1 MFGLE
6 LRDLTKAYGDQLAA
20 DHVSLSIPHGAFVCF
35 LGPSGCGKT
44 TVLRMIAGLETPTS
58 GAILLNGKDITGQPA
73 NSRQF
78 GMVFQSLA
86 LFPHLSVGENIA
98 FALRLR
104 GEDPRRRKARVAEL
118 LELVRLPGLQ
128 GRAISQ
134 LSGGQRQRVAIARAL
149 AQEPPVFLLD
159 EPFSALDAKLREE
172 MQGELRALQ
181 RRLKITTILVTHD
194 QREAMT
200 MADTIV
206 VMGEGRIQQHGPPVA
221 IYRRP
226 ANRFVADFIGASNLL
241 PVEILDG
248 HTVRY
253 GVTALRVGATCGVGG
268 AQATLAIRPE
278 DLILTRAARG
288 EDNEMAGVISLV
300 RDMGAY
306 VEYRIDCQGQDILGV
321 ATPRDWIGA
330 NPGEIAHVRLP
341 VESCQVL
348 AR

>member
-6 LRDLTKAYGDQLAA
+6 LRDVTKAYGDHLAA
-20 DHVSLSIPHGAFVCF
+20 DHVSLSIPHGEFVCF

-58 GAILLNGKDITGQPA
+58 GAILLNGKEITNQAA
-73 NSRQF
+73 NDRQF

-86 LFPHLSVGENIA
+86 LFPHLNVGENIA

-104 GEDPRRRKARVAEL
+104 GVDPRRRKERVAEL

-128 GRAISQ
+128 TRAISQ

-172 MQGELRALQ
+172 MQNELRALQ
-181 RRLKITTILVTHD
+181 QRLKITTILVTHD

-200 MADTIV
+200 LADTIV
-206 VMGEGRIQQHGPPVA
+206 VMGEGQIQQHGLPVS
-221 IYRRP
+221 IYKRP

-241 PVEILDG
+241 PVQILDG
-248 HTVRY
+248 QTVTY
-253 GVTALRVGATCGVGG
+253 GATPLRVGATCGVGG
-268 AQATLAIRPE
+268 APATLAIRPE
-278 DLILTRAARG
+278 DVVITRAAG
-288 EDNEMAGVISLV
+288 GGCNEVAGIVSQV

-306 VEYRIDCQGQDILGV
+306 VEFRVACEGLDILGV
-321 ATPRDWIGA
+321 AAPRDWIGA
-330 NPGEIAHVRLP
+330 GLGERAHVRLP

-348 AR
+348 TK

>member
-6 LRDLTKAYGDQLAA
+6 LRDLTKAYGEHLAA
-20 DHVSLSIPHGAFVCF
+20 DQVSLSIPHGAFVCF

-44 TVLRMIAGLETPTS
+44 TVLRMIAGLETPSS
-58 GAILLNGKDITGQPA
+58 GAILLNGKEITDQPA
-73 NSRQF
+73 NDRRF

-104 GEDPRRRKARVAEL
+104 GEDPRRRKERVAEL

-128 GRAISQ
+128 SRAISQ

-172 MQGELRALQ
+172 MQNELRALQ
-181 RRLKITTILVTHD
+181 QRLKITTILVTHD
-194 QREAMT
+194 QREAMA

-206 VMGEGRIQQHGPPVA
+206 VMGGGRIQQHGSPVE

-226 ANRFVADFIGASNLL
+226 VNRFVADFIGASNLL
-241 PVEILDG
+241 PVEVLDG
-248 HTVRY
+248 QTVRY
-253 GVTALRVGATCGVGG
+253 GAVPLRVTAACGLGG
-268 AQATLAIRPE
+268 AAATLAIRPE
-278 DLILTRAARG
+278 DIILSRTASGGA
-288 EDNEMAGVISLV
+288 NEVAGVISRV

-306 VEYRIDCQGQDILGV
+306 VEYRIDCQGHDILGV
-321 ATPRDWIGA
+321 ATPRDWTGA
-330 NPGEIAHVRLP
+330 SAGEIAHIRLP
-341 VESCQVL
+341 AENCQVL
-348 AR
+348 A

>member
-6 LRDLTKAYGDQLAA
+6 LRDLSKAYGDHLAV
-20 DHVSLSIPHGAFVCF
+20 DQVSLSVPHGAFVCF

-44 TVLRMIAGLETPTS
+44 TVLRMIAGLEAPS
-58 GAILLNGKDITGQPA
+58 AGVIQLNGRDITQQAA
-73 NSRQF
+73 NDRQF

-118 LELVRLPGLQ
+118 LDLVRLPGLQ
-128 GRAISQ
+128 SRAVSQ

-172 MQGELRALQ
+172 MQSELRALQ
-181 RRLKITTILVTHD
+181 QRLKITTILVTHD
-194 QREAMT
+194 QREAMAL
-200 MADTIV
+200 ADTIV
-206 VMGEGRIQQHGPPVA
+206 VMGEGRIQQHGPPVD

-241 PVEILDG
+241 PIEVLDAR
-248 HTVRY
+248 TVRY
-253 GVTALRVGATCGVGG
+253 GAIPLEVMTTCGLGSP
-268 AQATLAIRPE
+268 AATLAIRPE
-278 DLILTRAARG
+278 DVVISRSAG
-288 EDNEMAGVISLV
+288 GGDNEIAGVISMV

-306 VEYRIDCQGQDILGV
+306 VEFRIDCQGHAILGM

-330 NPGEIAHVRLP
+330 SLGEIAHVRLP
-341 VESCQVL
+341 IGSCRVL
-348 AR
+348 VG

>member
-6 LRDLTKAYGDQLAA
+6 LRDLTKAYGDHLAA
-20 DHVSLSIPHGAFVCF
+20 DQVSLSIPHGEFVCF

-58 GAILLNGKDITGQPA
+58 GAILLNGKEITNEAA
-73 NSRQF
+73 NGRQF

-86 LFPHLSVGENIA
+86 LFPHLNVGENIA

-104 GEDPRRRKARVAEL
+104 GVDARRRKDRVAEL
-118 LELVRLPGLQ
+118 LDLVRLPGLQ
-128 GRAISQ
+128 TRAISQ

-172 MQGELRALQ
+172 MQNELRALQ
-181 RRLKITTILVTHD
+181 QRLKITTILVTHD

-206 VMGEGRIQQHGPPVA
+206 VMGGGQIQQHGPPVD
-221 IYRRP
+221 IYRQP

-241 PVEILDG
+241 PVEVLDPR
-248 HTVRY
+248 TVRL
-253 GVTALRVGATCGVGG
+253 GAISLRVAAACGLGA
-268 AQATLAIRPE
+268 APATLAIRPE
-278 DLILTRAARG
+278 DVLISRMAG
-288 EDNEMAGVISLV
+288 NGDNEVAGVISRV

-306 VEYRIDCQGQDILGV
+306 VEFRIDCQGQDILGV
-321 ATPRDWIGA
+321 AMPRDWIGA
-330 NPGEIAHVRLP
+330 GVGETAHVRLP
-341 VESCQVL
+341 VDRCQVL

>member
-6 LRDLTKAYGDQLAA
+6 LRDLTKAYGDHLAA

-58 GAILLNGKDITGQPA
+58 GAILLNGKEITDQPA
-73 NSRQF
+73 NGRQF

-86 LFPHLSVGENIA
+86 LFPHLTVGENIA

-104 GEDPRRRKARVAEL
+104 GEHPKRRKERVAEL

-172 MQGELRALQ
+172 MQNELRALQ
-181 RRLKITTILVTHD
+181 QRLKITTILVTHD

-206 VMGEGRIQQHGPPVA
+206 VMGEGKIQQHGPPVA

-248 HTVRY
+248 QTVRY
-253 GVTALRVGATCGVGG
+253 GATALRVGATCGVGG
-268 AQATLAIRPE
+268 ALASLAIRPE
-278 DLILTRAARG
+278 DVILTRAAG
-288 EDNEMAGVISLV
+288 GGDNEVAGLISLV

-306 VEYRIDCQGQDILGV
+306 VEFRIDCQGQDILGV

-330 NPGEIAHVRLP
+330 GPGEIAHVRLP
-341 VESCQVL
+341 IECCQVL

>member
-6 LRDLTKAYGDQLAA
+6 LRDLTKAYGDHLAA
-20 DHVSLSIPHGAFVCF
+20 DQVSLSIPHGEFVCF

-58 GAILLNGKDITGQPA
+58 GAILLNGKEITNEAA
-73 NSRQF
+73 NGRQF

-86 LFPHLSVGENIA
+86 LFPHLNVGENIA

-104 GEDPRRRKARVAEL
+104 GVDARRRKDRVAEL
-118 LELVRLPGLQ
+118 LDLVRLPGLQ
-128 GRAISQ
+128 TRAISQ

-172 MQGELRALQ
+172 MQNELRALQ
-181 RRLKITTILVTHD
+181 QRLKITTILVTHD

-206 VMGEGRIQQHGPPVA
+206 VMGGGQIQQHGPPVD
-221 IYRRP
+221 IYRQP

-241 PVEILDG
+241 PVEVLDPR
-248 HTVRY
+248 TVRL
-253 GVTALRVGATCGVGG
+253 GAISLRVAAACGLGG
-268 AQATLAIRPE
+268 APATLAIRPE
-278 DLILTRAARG
+278 DVLISRMAG
-288 EDNEMAGVISLV
+288 NGDNEVAGVISQV

-306 VEYRIDCQGQDILGV
+306 VEFRIDCQGQDILGV
-321 ATPRDWIGA
+321 AMPRDWIGA
-330 NPGEIAHVRLP
+330 GVGETAHVRLP
-341 VESCQVL
+341 VDRCQVL